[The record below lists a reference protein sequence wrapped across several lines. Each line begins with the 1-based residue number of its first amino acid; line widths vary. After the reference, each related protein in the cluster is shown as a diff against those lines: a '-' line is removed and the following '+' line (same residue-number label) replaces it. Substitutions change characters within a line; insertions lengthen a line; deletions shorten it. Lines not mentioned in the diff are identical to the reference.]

1 MKKAITILAATL
13 LMTVAAQAQ
22 KYAFVDSDYILK
34 NIPAY
39 ESAQDQLDMA
49 STKWQQEVEAA
60 LAQVEAMYKKYQQE
74 LVLLSNEM
82 KVQREEEIVKKEKEA
97 RDLRQKYFGPEGELF
112 KKRQSLVK
120 PIQDE
125 IFNAVKE
132 LADDEGYAVIF
143 DKSQNPNIIYSS
155 PKYDVSD
162 DVLDKLGYLK

>member
-1 MKKAITILAATL
+1 MKKAVFIFTAML
-13 LMTVAAQAQ
+13 LVTVAAQAQ
-22 KYAFVDSDYILK
+22 KYAFVDSEYILK

-39 ESAQDQLDMA
+39 ESAQDQLNMA
-49 STKWQQEVEAA
+49 STKWQQEVDAS
-60 LAQVEAMYKKYQQE
+60 LQQVDNMYKKYQQE

-82 KVQREEEIVKKEKEA
+82 KVQREEEIVTKEKEA

-112 KKRQSLVK
+112 KKRESLMR

-125 IFNAVKE
+125 VFNAIKE
-132 LADDEGYAVIF
+132 VADEEGYAVIF
-143 DKSQNPNIIYSS
+143 DKSQNPNIIYSN